1 MLKSDIINGAFS
13 QLRISGLTLGAST
26 EDLTLALE
34 TLEDLARELEASN
47 ICVGYAFEDEPDLN
61 TPHNME
67 RKFWA
72 PFKTVLA
79 SRLLDDF
86 GKADKPAAA
95 SLLRRAGGAYSFL
108 AARTAPMKQVRRPTR
123 HPIGAKIG
131 PYQRFYKI
139 VEEAP
144 LGCTTNVMYIDDV
157 EDFEESYAAWLK
169 DGETISSYT
178 IEADT
183 GLTIN
188 SDSNTDTV
196 VSYQIQADGSEIDI
210 VNELLEVKIIV
221 TSSDSR
227 ILTRIINFR
236 LKSAEI

>member
-1 MLKSDIINGAFS
+1 MLKSDIINGAYS

-26 EDLTLALE
+26 EDLSLALE

-72 PFKTVLA
+72 PMKTILA
-79 SRLLDDF
+79 VRLLDDF
-86 GKADKPAAA
+86 GKTPTPTLIKRESA
-95 SLLRRAGGAYSFL
+95 AYSFL
-108 AARTAPMKQVRRPTR
+108 SARTAPMKQVRRPTR